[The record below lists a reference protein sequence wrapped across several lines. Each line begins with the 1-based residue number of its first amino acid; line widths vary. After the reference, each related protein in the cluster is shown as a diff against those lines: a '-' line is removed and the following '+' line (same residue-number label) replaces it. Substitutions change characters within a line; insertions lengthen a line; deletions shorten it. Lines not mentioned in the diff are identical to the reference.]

1 MQDESLNM
9 RLQQARPIRERHGD
23 LIWTVYIG
31 SSMGAP

>member
-9 RLQQARPIRERHGD
+9 RLQQARPRKRETWRPNLD
-23 LIWTVYIG
+23 RIG